1 VSSAILYVAI
11 VAIWIGV
18 LVPRWLHHDG
28 AATGTGL
35 RRLSRHFSGSR
46 PAADPDPQAGHEPGG
61 RAGFDPEGRPRY
73 TSFVPPEPEQD
84 APASPSKLQVHHE
97 EHVSSPASGNRE
109 SMAQLY
115 EADASPAPVRSY
127 GWSAEEAVR
136 QENRPRKGATATPAA
151 PLAGSGHH
159 GPHGPAPYVP
169 PARQAPSAPSAPAAP
184 HVPAARR
191 GESPADDDAGY
202 EDDGYYRDD
211 PDAAERHTR
220 LVRSRRRIL
229 GLLVVL
235 VIAGVGLTFAKLASW
250 WIMVPPVVLL
260 GGYLLLLREAAQAD
274 AETRV
279 RREAERH
286 EAAQDDAPAHDG
298 VPTAAEPVPAAAA
311 AHHETG
317 PRAAVIDL
325 SERAGDQLYD
335 QYADAKLRAVGD

>member
-28 AATGTGL
+28 AATGTGQ

-46 PAADPDPQAGHEPGG
+46 PAEEPVAGAGNEPAD
-61 RAGFDPEGRPRY
+61 RAGFDPAGRPRY
-73 TSFVPPEPEQD
+73 TSFVSPEPEHD

-97 EHVSSPASGNRE
+97 EHVSSPVSGNRE
-109 SMAQLY
+109 SMAKLR
-115 EADASPAPVRSY
+115 EADASPSPVRSY
-127 GWSAEEAVR
+127 GWSAEEAAR
-136 QENRPRKGATATPAA
+136 QERRPKKEAA
-151 PLAGSGHH
+151 PH
-159 GPHGPAPYVP
+159 VP
-169 PARQAPSAPSAPAAP
+169 PAP

-191 GESPADDDAGY
+191 GDSPVVGETGY
-202 EDDGYYRDD
+202 EDDGYYPDEADD
-211 PDAAERHTR
+211 AERRAR

-229 GLLVVL
+229 ELLVVL
-235 VIAGVGLTFAKLASW
+235 VIAGIGLTFAKLASW
-250 WIMVPPVVLL
+250 WIMIPPVVLL
-260 GGYLLLLREAAQAD
+260 GGYLLLLREAAHAD
-274 AETRV
+274 AETRQ
-279 RREAERH
+279 RRETERH
-286 EAAQDDAPAHDG
+286 EATQADAAPVPQQAPA
-298 VPTAAEPVPAAAA
+298 PAVAPAA

>member
-46 PAADPDPQAGHEPGG
+46 PAEPVGRERAGQEPEG
-61 RAGFDPEGRPRY
+61 RAGFDPEGHPRY
-73 TSFVPPEPEQD
+73 TSFVPPEAQQD

-97 EHVSSPASGNRE
+97 EHVSSAVNGNRE
-109 SMAQLY
+109 SMAKLY
-115 EADASPAPVRSY
+115 EADASPSPVRSY
-127 GWSAEEAVR
+127 GWSAEEVTR
-136 QENRPRKGATATPAA
+136 QEHRPKKGAAEA
-151 PLAGSGHH
+151 
-159 GPHGPAPYVP
+159 PAPH
-169 PARQAPSAPSAPAAP
+169 APAAR
-184 HVPAARR
+184 H
-191 GESPADDDAGY
+191 GDSPAVGEAGY
-202 EDDGYYRDD
+202 EDDGYYRDEAD
-211 PDAAERHTR
+211 EAERRAR
-220 LVRSRRRIL
+220 LVRSRRHIL
-229 GLLVVL
+229 ELLVVL
-235 VIAGVGLTFAKLASW
+235 VIAGVGLTLAKLASW
-250 WIMVPPVVLL
+250 WIMIPPVVLL

-274 AETRV
+274 AETRQ
-279 RREAERH
+279 RREAERR
-286 EAAQDDAPAHDG
+286 EAALADAQDGPATTAEAAPVPQQAPA
-298 VPTAAEPVPAAAA
+298 PEEAPAA

>member
-35 RRLSRHFSGSR
+35 RRLSRHFSGFRSAEAPEAR
-46 PAADPDPQAGHEPGG
+46 ASHEPDG

-97 EHVSSPASGNRE
+97 EHVSSPVSGNRE
-109 SMAQLY
+109 SMAKLY
-115 EADASPAPVRSY
+115 EADASPSPVRSY
-127 GWSAEEAVR
+127 GWSAEEVTR
-136 QENRPRKGATATPAA
+136 QQHRPKTGAAEA
-151 PLAGSGHH
+151 P
-159 GPHGPAPYVP
+159 
-169 PARQAPSAPSAPAAP
+169 AP

-191 GESPADDDAGY
+191 GDSPVVGEAGY
-202 EDDGYYRDD
+202 EDDGYYRDE
-211 PDAAERHTR
+211 AERRAR

-229 GLLVVL
+229 ELLVVL
-235 VIAGVGLTFAKLASW
+235 VIAGIGLTFAKLASW
-250 WIMVPPVVLL
+250 WIMAPPVVLL
-260 GGYLLLLREAAQAD
+260 GGYLLLLREAAHAD
-274 AETRV
+274 AETRQ
-279 RREAERH
+279 RRETERH
-286 EAAQDDAPAHDG
+286 EAALADAQDGPA
-298 VPTAAEPVPAAAA
+298 TTAEPTPVPQQDPAPEAAPAA

-325 SERAGDQLYD
+325 SERVGDQLYD

>member
-46 PAADPDPQAGHEPGG
+46 PAEVPEPRAGHEPEG

-73 TSFVPPEPEQD
+73 TSFVPPEPEHD

-97 EHVSSPASGNRE
+97 EHVSSPVSGNRE
-109 SMAQLY
+109 SMAKLH
-115 EADASPAPVRSY
+115 EADASPSPIRSY

-136 QENRPRKGATATPAA
+136 QERRPKKEAPAR
-151 PLAGSGHH
+151 
-159 GPHGPAPYVP
+159 VP
-169 PARQAPSAPSAPAAP
+169 PAP

-191 GESPADDDAGY
+191 GDSPVVGDAGY
-202 EDDGYYRDD
+202 EDDGYYPDEADD
-211 PDAAERHTR
+211 AERRAR

-229 GLLVVL
+229 ELLVVL

-250 WIMVPPVVLL
+250 WIMIPPVVLL
-260 GGYLLLLREAAQAD
+260 GGYLLLLREAAHAD
-274 AETRV
+274 AETRQ
-279 RREAERH
+279 RRVTERH
-286 EAAQDDAPAHDG
+286 EAAQ
-298 VPTAAEPVPAAAA
+298 AEPAPVPEQAPVPEAAPAA

-325 SERAGDQLYD
+325 TERAGDQLYD

>member
-35 RRLSRHFSGSR
+35 RRLSRHFGGSR
-46 PAADPDPQAGHEPGG
+46 SAGEPGTNAGHEPEI

-73 TSFVPPEPEQD
+73 TSFVPSEPEQD

-97 EHVSSPASGNRE
+97 EHVSSSVSGNRE
-109 SMAQLY
+109 SMAKLY
-115 EADASPAPVRSY
+115 EADASPSPVRSY
-127 GWSAEEAVR
+127 GWSAEEATC
-136 QENRPRKGATATPAA
+136 QERRPRKGGTAA
-151 PLAGSGHH
+151 P
-159 GPHGPAPYVP
+159 
-169 PARQAPSAPSAPAAP
+169 AP

-191 GESPADDDAGY
+191 GDSPVAGETGY
-202 EDDGYYRDD
+202 EDDGYYRGEADED
-211 PDAAERHTR
+211 ERRAR

-229 GLLVVL
+229 ELLVVL
-235 VIAGVGLTFAKLASW
+235 VIAGVALTFAKLASW
-250 WIMVPPVVLL
+250 WIMIPPVVLL
-260 GGYLLLLREAAQAD
+260 GGYLLLLREAAHAD
-274 AETRV
+274 AETRQ

-286 EAAQDDAPAHDG
+286 EAELADAQEHRAPEAQ
-298 VPTAAEPVPAAAA
+298 PVPAPAA

>member
-1 VSSAILYVAI
+1 MSSAILYVAI

-46 PAADPDPQAGHEPGG
+46 PAEVPEPRAGHEPEG

-73 TSFVPPEPEQD
+73 TSFVPPEPEHD

-109 SMAQLY
+109 SMAKLY
-115 EADASPAPVRSY
+115 EADASPSPVRSY
-127 GWSAEEAVR
+127 GWSAEEAAR
-136 QENRPRKGATATPAA
+136 QDNRPRKGATEA
-151 PLAGSGHH
+151 
-159 GPHGPAPYVP
+159 PAPRVP
-169 PARQAPSAPSAPAAP
+169 PARQAPAEPRTPRVPSAR
-184 HVPAARR
+184 H
-191 GESPADDDAGY
+191 GESPVPDDSGYEYDGYDADD
-202 EDDGYYRDD
+202 
-211 PDAAERHTR
+211 AERHTR

-229 GLLVVL
+229 GLLIVL
-235 VIAGVGLTFAKLASW
+235 AVAGVGLTFAKLASW
-250 WIMVPPVVLL
+250 WIMIPPIVLL

-274 AETRV
+274 AETRE

-286 EAAQDDAPAHDG
+286 EAALAEAQADPS
-298 VPTAAEPVPAAAA
+298 PTVAEPAPAAAA
-311 AHHETG
+311 ASAPYETG

-325 SERAGDQLYD
+325 TERAGDQLYD

>member
-1 VSSAILYVAI
+1 MSSAILYVAI

-35 RRLSRHFSGSR
+35 RRLSRRFGGSR
-46 PAADPDPQAGHEPGG
+46 PAGIPEPRVDDEPEG
-61 RAGFDPEGRPRY
+61 RAGFDTEGRPRY
-73 TSFVPPEPEQD
+73 TSFVPPEPEYD

-97 EHVSSPASGNRE
+97 EHVSSPVSGNRE

-115 EADASPAPVRSY
+115 EADASPSPVRSY
-127 GWSAEEAVR
+127 GWSAEEVAR
-136 QENRPRKGATATPAA
+136 QEKRPRKGAPA
-151 PLAGSGHH
+151 S
-159 GPHGPAPYVP
+159 PAPPVP
-169 PARQAPSAPSAPAAP
+169 Q
-184 HVPAARR
+184 ARR
-191 GESPADDDAGY
+191 GESPVAEAGH
-202 EDDGYYRDD
+202 EDDGYYPGEAED
-211 PDAAERHTR
+211 AERRTR

-229 GLLVVL
+229 ELLVVL
-235 VIAGVGLTFAKLASW
+235 VVAGTALTFARLASW
-250 WIMVPPVVLL
+250 WIMIPPVVLL
-260 GGYLLLLREAAQAD
+260 GGYLLLLREAAHAD
-274 AETRV
+274 AETRE

-286 EAAQDDAPAHDG
+286 EAALADVGEGPA
-298 VPTAAEPVPAAAA
+298 TMAEPAPVTTPAAPAAAA